1 MAQFTAQNLKTA
13 LMQNNTKMKE
23 WVNTQ
28 IGDIKVF
35 SLEWLEELPT
45 ENISTTTIY
54 LVKDD
59 TSTKENN
66 IYLEYV
72 YKQDTGWEILG
83 TVDAGTVDLANYYDK
98 TAIDEM
104 FAASYSDEE
113 ITAIIDEVWSE

>member
-1 MAQFTAQNLKTA
+1 MAQLTAQNLKTA

-54 LVKDD
+54 LIKDV

-66 IYLEYV
+66 VYLEYV

-83 TVDAGTVDLANYYDK
+83 TVNAGSVDLANYYDK

-104 FAASYSDEE
+104 FAASYTDEE